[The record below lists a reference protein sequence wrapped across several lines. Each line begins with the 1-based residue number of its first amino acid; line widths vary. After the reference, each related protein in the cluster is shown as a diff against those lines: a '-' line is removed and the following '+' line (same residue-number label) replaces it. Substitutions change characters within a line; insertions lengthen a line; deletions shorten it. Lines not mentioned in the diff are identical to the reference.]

1 MRQKLSDFNHKILNT
16 QNMSVLVFTENWDGK
31 FKKLSFELVS
41 YGAKVAEMMN
51 SSVTALSIGD
61 VAEDELKTLGGYGAK
76 KIVSVSDPKL
86 KNLDNQAYAS
96 VIADI
101 AAREGAKV
109 IIISNNNTGK
119 AIAPRLSVRLK
130 AGVGSGISKLPLTL
144 EPFTVYKRTYS
155 GNAYAHVVIRSA
167 IKIITLAQNS
177 FDIAATSN
185 NAAIENVSVS
195 LDGSLVKTEVSD
207 IQKQTGKIL
216 LTDAEV
222 VVSGG
227 RGMKSPDNW
236 GPIVELAGLLGAATA
251 CSRPVSDEGW
261 RPHDEHTGQTGKI
274 IAPNLYIAVGISG
287 ATQHLAGISSSK
299 YIVAINSDKDAP
311 IFEAAQYGIVGD
323 AQKILPKLVEAVKEL
338 KK

>member
-1 MRQKLSDFNHKILNT
+1 
-16 QNMSVLVFTENWDGK
+16 MSVLVYTENWDGK

-41 YGAKVAEMMN
+41 YATGVAKMLN
-51 SSVTALSIGD
+51 TSVTAVSIGNVD
-61 VAEDELKTLGGYGAK
+61 DSELIKLGNYGAG
-76 KIVSVSDPKL
+76 KIINVNSEKL
-86 KNLDNQAYAS
+86 AVLDSQAYTS
-96 VIADI
+96 VISEI
-101 AAREGAKV
+101 AAKEKTSV

-130 AGVGSGISKLPLTL
+130 AGIGSGVSRLPLNL
-144 EPFTVYKRTYS
+144 SPFTVYKRTYS
-155 GNAYAHVVIRSA
+155 GNAFAHLVIKSD
-167 IKIITLAQNS
+167 IKILTLAQNS
-177 FDIAATSN
+177 FDVIETAGSP
-185 NAAIENVSVS
+185 AIENMSPTI
-195 LDGSLVKTEVSD
+195 DGSLLKTVVKDV
-207 IQKQTGKIL
+207 QKQSGKVL
-216 LTDAEV
+216 LTDADI

-236 GPIVELAGLLGAATA
+236 APLVELAGLLGAATA

-261 RPHDEHTGQTGKI
+261 RPHEEHTGQTGKI

-299 YIVAINSDKDAP
+299 FIVAINSDKDAP

-323 AQKILPKLVEAVKEL
+323 AMKVLPKLVAAVKEI

>member
-1 MRQKLSDFNHKILNT
+1 
-16 QNMSVLVFTENWDGK
+16 MSVLVYTENWDGK

-41 YGAKVAEMMN
+41 YATEVAKMLDTT
-51 SSVTALSIGD
+51 VTAVSIGKVD
-61 VAEDELKTLGGYGAK
+61 ESELKKLGNYGAG
-76 KIVSVSDPKL
+76 KIINVNNDQL
-86 KNLDNQAYAS
+86 IALDSQAYTSVLAEIAGKETPS
-96 VIADI
+96 VIVFA
-101 AAREGAKV
+101 
-109 IIISNNNTGK
+109 NNNTGK

-130 AGVGSGISKLPLTL
+130 AGVGSGVSRLPLNL
-144 EPFTVYKRTYS
+144 NPFTVYKRTYS
-155 GNAYAHVVIRSA
+155 GNAYAHVVIKSD
-167 IKIITLAQNS
+167 IKILTLAQNS
-177 FDIAATSN
+177 FDLIDRPCNTT
-185 NAAIENVSVS
+185 IENLNVTVDRI
-195 LDGSLVKTEVSD
+195 LLKTVVKD
-207 IQKQTGKIL
+207 IQKQTGKIV
-216 LTDAEV
+216 LTDADI

-236 GPIVELAGLLGAATA
+236 PSLIELASLLGAATA

-299 YIVAINSDKDAP
+299 YIVAINTDKDAP

-323 AQKILPKLVEAVKEL
+323 AMKVLPKLVAAVKEI